1 MTKMITGPFF
11 SCSATTVAIVKTRVL
26 AERDCPLEHGCDC
39 FIADRLDKVAVA
51 SSAETEHQ
59 C

>member
-1 MTKMITGPFF
+1 MITGPFF
-11 SCSATTVAIVKTRVL
+11 SWSAIEVAIVETRVP

-51 SSAETEHQ
+51 SLAETEHQ